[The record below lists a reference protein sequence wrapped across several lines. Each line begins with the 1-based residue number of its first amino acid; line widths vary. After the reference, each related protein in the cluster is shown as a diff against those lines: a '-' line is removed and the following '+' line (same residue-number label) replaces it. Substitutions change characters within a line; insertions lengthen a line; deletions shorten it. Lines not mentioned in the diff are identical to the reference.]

1 MENTR
6 KYYLFTD
13 TQLEIINSR
22 MISNRAGLCL
32 DHVHD
37 LTTRSAGTSAL
48 NATIWVLAREK
59 RASYQFLGV
68 GMSAIQPSYPKSL

>member
-37 LTTRSAGTSAL
+37 HTTVINFRRGYERDPTEVSKEPVNSVWESAQIVYLLT
-48 NATIWVLAREK
+48 
-59 RASYQFLGV
+59 
-68 GMSAIQPSYPKSL
+68 